1 MKRIKYRYPED
12 IPIHFLGETHISTE
26 EYQKVK
32 IYFQHMCYIIFSI
45 INSSDS
51 SYSTY
56 KIEYMMK
63 HERLRIR
70 LSDADKNIFD
80 IFEDCL
86 NEWVVKENGT
96 KEELLDFIT
105 TYFVHILLSSET
117 KYPEIKESK
126 QG

>member
-1 MKRIKYRYPED
+1 MERIIYRNPED
-12 IPIHFLGETHISTE
+12 IPIHFLGQTHISPE
-26 EYQKVK
+26 EYQKTK
-32 IYFQHMCYIIFSI
+32 RYFQHICYIIFSI
-45 INSSDS
+45 INNSDS

-56 KIEYMMK
+56 KVEYLMK

-96 KEELLDFIT
+96 KEELLGFIV
-105 TYFVHILLSSET
+105 TYLVHILLSSEN
-117 KYPEIKESK
+117 KFLDINESK